1 MERHEG
7 MLMARSLNFILSFAL
22 SIAITLPA
30 AGICHAASVKQPSTQ
45 DQIETTILHVDK
57 YGVYAPNLVFYWPPE
72 MNKQKIAALT
82 HSAEQLR
89 NKRAVITYTSVGGI
103 PNDKRPQLVDLAPA
117 KEGTKPTKE
126 DYSRE
131 EQASA
136 TTGRPDESRPFQT
149 ATKSSTG
156 LDSPTPHSSSG
167 QPELRPLHEQYGLPD
182 SDQSIPGVK
191 QPASDRQKDRQTP
204 GEQALLT
211 GGSDA
216 PQAGLGDMTAPVKD
230 AQGGK
235 AASASSSIGKEEV
248 IALVR
253 RILALTTRKDLNA
266 MLSYYGERVDY
277 YDRGVV
283 DVEYIRKDLGYYF
296 RNWDTISSRLD
307 GDVVVIVTDQH
318 DARIVKFVSTFSVR
332 NARKS
337 ISGKTENIWK
347 IQRINNQLKIVDEK
361 QKTLTAEPKS

>member
-7 MLMARSLNFILSFAL
+7 TLMARLLHFILSSAL
-22 SIAITLPA
+22 AIAMTLPA
-30 AGICHAASVKQPSTQ
+30 ATICHAVSVKQPSTQ

-57 YGVYAPNLVFYWPPE
+57 YGVYAPNLVFYWSPE
-72 MNKQKIAALT
+72 MSKQKIAALT
-82 HSAEQLR
+82 HSADQLR

-117 KEGTKPTKE
+117 KEGAKPAKE
-126 DYSRE
+126 DYGRE
-131 EQASA
+131 EQAPA
-136 TTGRPDESRPFQT
+136 ATGRADESKPSPT
-149 ATKSSTG
+149 AAKSGTG
-156 LDSPTPHSSSG
+156 LDSPAPHSSSG

-182 SDQSIPGVK
+182 SE
-191 QPASDRQKDRQTP
+191 QPAADRQKDRQTADERTHQTE
-204 GEQALLT
+204 GI
-211 GGSDA
+211 DA
-216 PQAGLGDMTAPVKD
+216 PHAAQGDETASVKD

-235 AASASSSIGKEEV
+235 VASASSSIGKEEV
-248 IALVR
+248 VSLVR
-253 RILALTTRKDLNA
+253 RILALTTQKDLKA
-266 MLSYYGERVDY
+266 MLSYYAERVDY
-277 YDRGVV
+277 YDRGMV

-318 DARIVKFVSTFSVR
+318 DTRIVKFVSTFFVR

-361 QKTLTAEPKS
+361 QRTLTAEPKS